1 VQRHPHANRAQC
13 PPVLAD
19 QGSLS
24 AEGSGDGL
32 RGCRESRL
40 DGVADNLE
48 GNAIVRLDG
57 LPEQGEM
64 ALDGVRHRRSVLLP
78 AFRAALDIGAEER
91 NRP

>member
-1 VQRHPHANRAQC
+1 M

-19 QGSLS
+19 PGSLS

-78 AFRAALDIGAEER
+78 AFRAALDVGEEES

>member
-1 VQRHPHANRAQC
+1 M
-13 PPVLAD
+13 PPVLGD

-32 RGCRESRL
+32 RSCRESRL

-48 GNAIVRLDG
+48 GNAIVRLDS
-57 LPEQGEM
+57 LPEPGEM
-64 ALDGVRHRRSVLLP
+64 ALDGVRHRRSVPFP
-78 AFRAALDIGAEER
+78 ALRAALAVGEEES